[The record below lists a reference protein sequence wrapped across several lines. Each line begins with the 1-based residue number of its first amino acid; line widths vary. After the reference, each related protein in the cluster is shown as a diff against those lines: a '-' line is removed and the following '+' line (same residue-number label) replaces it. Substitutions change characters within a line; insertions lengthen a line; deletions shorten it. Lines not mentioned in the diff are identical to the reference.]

1 MAEIAQD
8 SGSHK
13 KGDGKKRSKKLS
25 TRIDLTPMV
34 DLGFLLITF
43 FMLATTLIKP
53 QTMEIT
59 MPSDKDVQ
67 EDEQTVAKASQAVTV
82 ILGGNDKI
90 YYYFGKTEEAQIIET
105 DYSSDGLRK
114 VLLQKNF
121 DIVQQVNDLKIEK
134 AKIKMEEEEYK
145 KQLSKIKAG
154 KNAPVVR
161 IMATDKSDYKNL
173 VDALDEMNI
182 CYISRYAIVD
192 IDDANLELIKG
203 RDI

>member
-1 MAEIAQD
+1 MAEISQD
-8 SGSHK
+8 SSSHK
-13 KGDGKKRSKKLS
+13 KGKGKKRGKKLS

-59 MPSDKDVQ
+59 MPSDKDVV
-67 EDEQTVAKASQAVTV
+67 EEEQTVAKASQAVTV
-82 ILGGNDKI
+82 ILGSNNKVF
-90 YYYFGKTEEAQIIET
+90 YYFGKTENANIVET
-105 DYSSDGLRK
+105 DYSATGLRK
-114 VLLQKNF
+114 MLLQKNF
-121 DIVQQVNDLKIEK
+121 SIVSQVNDLNFEK
-134 AKIKMEEEEYK
+134 QKSKMNEEDYK
-145 KQLSKIKAG
+145 TQLSKIKAG
-154 KNAPVVR
+154 KDAPVVR

-192 IDDANLELIKG
+192 IDKADLALIAGKE
-203 RDI
+203 I